1 MARTPGIL
9 YIISAPSGSGK
20 STLVNELR
28 RLVPELEFSVSYTTR
43 APRGSE
49 KDGLEYHF
57 VSRRQFEEMINRGEF
72 LEYAEVFGNY
82 YGTARRYLQEA
93 SSRGQDMLLD
103 IDVQGAAQ
111 VKAKVKNSVSIFVLP
126 PSRRELEHRLR
137 NRSLSEGIAADQV
150 IERRLLAA
158 QKEIE
163 NSPNYDYILVN
174 DRLEESVDK
183 LRAIVFSERARRS
196 EKTLSPEEAR
206 MLETARNCLQTDS
219 ATSLKVKEILASFAP
234 AISG

>member
-1 MARTPGIL
+1 
-9 YIISAPSGSGK
+9 
-20 STLVNELR
+20 
-28 RLVPELEFSVSYTTR
+28 
-43 APRGSE
+43 
-49 KDGLEYHF
+49 
-57 VSRRQFEEMINRGEF
+57 
-72 LEYAEVFGNY
+72 
-82 YGTARRYLQEA
+82 
-93 SSRGQDMLLD
+93 MLLD

-137 NRSLSEGIAADQV
+137 NRSLSEGVAADQV

-196 EKTLSPEEAR
+196 ERTLSPEEAR
-206 MLETARNCLQTDS
+206 RVFERFYRGDPSRSRGSGGTGLGLSIAAAIVEAHGGRISACSRADGGAIFSFTLPDPARLATAGGN
-219 ATSLKVKEILASFAP
+219 ATAGA
-234 AISG
+234 AG

>member
-1 MARTPGIL
+1 M
-9 YIISAPSGSGK
+9 K
-20 STLVNELR
+20 S
-28 RLVPELEFSVSYTTR
+28 
-43 APRGSE
+43 
-49 KDGLEYHF
+49 
-57 VSRRQFEEMINRGEF
+57 
-72 LEYAEVFGNY
+72 
-82 YGTARRYLQEA
+82 
-93 SSRGQDMLLD
+93 
-103 IDVQGAAQ
+103 
-111 VKAKVKNSVSIFVLP
+111 KVKNSVSIFVLP

-137 NRSLSEGIAADQV
+137 NRSLSEGSAADEV

-206 MLETARNCLQTDS
+206 MLETARNCLQTDK

>member
-1 MARTPGIL
+1 MAGIL

-43 APRGSE
+43 ASRGSE

-93 SSRGQDMLLD
+93 AARGQDMLLD

-111 VKAKVKNSVSIFVLP
+111 VKSRVKDAVSIFVLP
-126 PSRRELEHRLR
+126 PSRRVLEHRLR
-137 NRSLSEGIAADQV
+137 NRSLCEGAASDEV

-163 NSPNYDYILVN
+163 NSPTYDYILVN
-174 DRLEESVDK
+174 DRLEESVDNLK
-183 LRAIVFSERARRS
+183 AIVSSERARRS
-196 EKTLSPEEAR
+196 GKPRSEEDLR
-206 MLETARNCLQTDS
+206 VLETARHCLQSDG

-234 AISG
+234 AVSG